1 MTTQRKASY
10 EQNTNEESLDTALL
24 DKVTQ
29 ELKAQKL
36 GKSRKKTGMSFFGGS
51 SFICAVSSVA
61 AFFAA
66 PYLLPYILAVSAA
79 SVTISIG
86 VAINGH
92 LKEKNAKIEST
103 ERANERANERVN
115 KNLKKKDDLGPVA
128 EEQLNKEG
136 LKELESEEQ
145 LNKALVPVEPVAA
158 EPEPAVPLNKEE
170 LKELEK
176 YLAEIQQKNRELA
189 KASAS
194 SSSHIL
200 INNNS
205 IIVR

>member
-66 PYLLPYILAVSAA
+66 PYLLPYILTVLVLSGAGAVISA
-79 SVTISIG
+79 G
-86 VAINGH
+86 VALNSYIKENNTTKINISPDSQDNSDASSK
-92 LKEKNAKIEST
+92 KEIIGENIKNEAKSIVNTIQTQVNNST
-103 ERANERANERVN
+103 SIN
-115 KNLKKKDDLGPVA
+115 
-128 EEQLNKEG
+128 
-136 LKELESEEQ
+136 
-145 LNKALVPVEPVAA
+145 
-158 EPEPAVPLNKEE
+158 
-170 LKELEK
+170 
-176 YLAEIQQKNRELA
+176 QKNNNP
-189 KASAS
+189 
-194 SSSHIL
+194 SHQ
-200 INNNS
+200 NS
-205 IIVR
+205 RS